1 MPRSTSRS
9 TQTTFSCMCGTEWAT
24 TVYHAINI
32 TLEPD
37 LLYAL
42 LEGTLNASSCPN
54 CGRKIASALPFV
66 YHDMKRGLFA
76 YVHPQ
81 SDLPEDERDALLERL
96 RRVYTT
102 AVVESERISPST
114 SSQRGRRPS
123 PSRPRDAG
131 GVPPAVSEPDVPP
144 MQVIFGVDR
153 LVALVESLLEPEE
166 RLGRVALT
174 THSADAAERRRLV
187 GVARRMA
194 SEFGCQVDTEE
205 GSGQF
210 TVWLFG
216 PRARV
221 GTLVKMLHGAS

>member
-1 MPRSTSRS
+1 MPRSTSRF
-9 TQTTFSCMCGTEWAT
+9 TETTFACTCGTEWAT
-24 TVYHAINI
+24 TVHHAVNI
-32 TLEPD
+32 TLEPE

-54 CGRKIASALPFV
+54 CGRKVASALPFV

-81 SDLPEDERDALLERL
+81 AGLPEEERDALLEQL

-102 AVVESERISPST
+102 AVMESERISPPR
-114 SSQRGRRPS
+114 SSHRTRRPS
-123 PSRPRDAG
+123 PSRPRDASEL
-131 GVPPAVSEPDVPP
+131 PPGVSEPDVPP
-144 MQVIFGVDR
+144 MQVIFGTDR

-174 THSADAAERRRLV
+174 TRSQDATERRRLL
-187 GVARRMA
+187 GVAQRMA
-194 SEFGCQVDTEE
+194 AEFGCQVDSEE
-205 GSGQF
+205 GASQL
-210 TVWLFG
+210 TVWLYG

-221 GTLVKMLHGAS
+221 GTLVTMLHGAS